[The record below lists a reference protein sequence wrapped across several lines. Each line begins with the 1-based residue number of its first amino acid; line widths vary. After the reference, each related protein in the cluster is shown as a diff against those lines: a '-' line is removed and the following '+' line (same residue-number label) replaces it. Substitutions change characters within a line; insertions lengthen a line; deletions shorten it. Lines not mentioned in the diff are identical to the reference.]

1 MTTIELDDGTA
12 RALTQAAQ
20 AQSMSVDDFVRL
32 LVLGEQNKKGLA
44 ISGPESG
51 DFNSELDGLL
61 FSGPSLPTDFSRADI
76 YSDHE

>member
-20 AQSMSVDDFVRL
+20 AQSMSVEEFVRL
-32 LVLGEQNKKGLA
+32 RVLGEQNKKGLTN
-44 ISGPESG
+44 SGSQA

-61 FSGPSLPTDFSRADI
+61 FSGSSLPAGFSRSDI
-76 YSDHE
+76 YSDQE